1 MRIRV
6 IWIARTDRGFVQDG
20 VAHYLTRV
28 RRTWD
33 VQEVVVA
40 EEGRGD
46 AAHQQR
52 VEGERLLAV
61 LQPGERVVV
70 LDERGK
76 GLGSV
81 EFADRLGR
89 WRDQGVRQVAFVVG
103 GSYGLSDAVRQR
115 ADLLL
120 SLSPMTFPHQ
130 LVRLL
135 FAEQLYRAVSI
146 LGGTAYHH

>member
-6 IWIARTDRGFVQDG
+6 IWVARTDRGFVQDG
-20 VAHYLTRV
+20 VVHYLGRV

-33 VQEVVVA
+33 VEEVVVP
-40 EEGRGD
+40 EVGKGD

-52 VEGERLLAV
+52 VEGERLLGA
-61 LQPGERVVV
+61 LRAGERVVV

-76 GLGSV
+76 TFTS
-81 EFADRLGR
+81 EAFAIRLGR
-89 WRDQGVRQVAFVVG
+89 WRDEGVRQVAFVVG
-103 GSYGLSDAVRQR
+103 GSYGLSDTVRER

-135 FAEQLYRAVSI
+135 FAEQLYRAQAI
-146 LGGTAYHH
+146 LAGTGYHH

>member
-1 MRIRV
+1 MKIRV
-6 IWIARTDRGFVQDG
+6 IWVARTDRGFVHDG
-20 VAHYLTRV
+20 VAHYLDRV
-28 RRTWD
+28 RRTWE

-40 EEGRGD
+40 GEGKGD

-52 VEGERLLAV
+52 TEGERLLAA

>member
-1 MRIRV
+1 MKIRV
-6 IWIARTDRGFVQDG
+6 IWVARTDRGFVQDG
-20 VAHYLTRV
+20 VAHYLDRV
-28 RRTWD
+28 RRTWE

-40 EEGRGD
+40 GEGKGD

-52 VEGERLLAV
+52 TEGERLLAA

-76 GLGSV
+76 GLDSV
-81 EFADRLGR
+81 EFAARLGR
-89 WRDQGVRQVAFVVG
+89 WRDQGARQVVFVVG
-103 GSYGLSDAVRQR
+103 GSYGLSDAVRAR

-146 LGGTAYHH
+146 LGGTGYHH